1 MPDYQEVITITVEDV
16 DAPEVTVDDRTV
28 EAPGKSGAEI
38 DFPATAI
45 DAVDGELP
53 VSCEPESGSRFK
65 VGTTKVTC
73 EATDSAG
80 NTGKDTAE
88 FTVLAPPVPNEA
100 DVAVETSVVPAKN
113 YVGRQTVARF
123 VLTNAGP
130 KTAENVVV
138 TAEWPKPDKAKRRAL
153 GPLTGCT
160 LSSPCSIKPGARLVV
175 AQAAVYR
182 EAESGDLKATVSG
195 APSDPDRKD
204 NKDSAHLRILQPK
217 LTVTPKAGP
226 PGQAVLARGKDFPPG
241 STVSLTWK
249 PGITAA
255 RSPVRVGRDGEFEAP
270 VLVLRKDQIGPRKLR
285 ADVRALDRLQKPFLV
300 VQRHLEPPDFAG
312 RG

>member
-1 MPDYQEVITITVEDV
+1 M
-16 DAPEVTVDDRTV
+16 DDRTV

-80 NTGKDTAE
+80 NTGSDTAE
-88 FTVLAPPVPNEA
+88 FKVLPAPVPNQA
-100 DVAVETSVVPAKN
+100 DVAVKASVAPAKN

-123 VLTNAGP
+123 ILTNAGP
-130 KTAENVVV
+130 KTAKDVVV
-138 TAEWPKPDKAKRRAL
+138 TAKWPKADKSKRRSL

-160 LSSPCSIKPGARLVV
+160 SSDPCSIKPGGRLVV
-175 AQAAVYR
+175 AQAGVYR
-182 EAESGDLKATVSG
+182 EAESGDVSATVTSS
-195 APSDPDRKD
+195 PKDPDRKN
-204 NKDSAHLRILQPK
+204 NKDSAHLRILKPK

-241 STVSLTWK
+241 ATVRLTWK
-249 PGITAA
+249 PGITAT
-255 RSPVRVGRDGEFEAP
+255 RSPLRVGRDGTFEEP
-270 VLVLRKDQIGPRKLR
+270 VLVLRKDQLGPRKLR

-300 VQRHLEPPDFAG
+300 VQRHLEPPDFVG